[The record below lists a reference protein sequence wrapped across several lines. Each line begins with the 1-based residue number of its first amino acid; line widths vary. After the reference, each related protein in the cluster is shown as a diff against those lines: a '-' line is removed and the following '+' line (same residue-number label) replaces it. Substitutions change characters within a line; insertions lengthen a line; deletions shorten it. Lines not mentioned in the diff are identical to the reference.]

1 MPLTNEQ
8 KLVIFRKRFSD
19 AEEDLSDAF
28 ARIDELEPFTV
39 QDIEIVL
46 RALLETVTGTMLLRR
61 EKRKTVITG
70 RMQ

>member
-46 RALLETVTGTMLLRR
+46 RALVETVTGTMLLRR